1 MTPTKPYRKQ
11 SIIDSFWVVT
21 LINAQILCKTS
32 KLGNKGEVPTMG
44 GRSGG
49 GGGSGEV
56 SSGWGGGAPTV
67 TVTFFLTL
75 SAVVKRRMMKNPP

>member
-32 KLGNKGEVPTMG
+32 KLGNKGVVPTMG
-44 GRSGG
+44 GRRGVEKSPRV
-49 GGGSGEV
+49 GE
-56 SSGWGGGAPTV
+56 GAHLP
-67 TVTFFLTL
+67 
-75 SAVVKRRMMKNPP
+75 

>member
-49 GGGSGEV
+49 GGVEKSPRVGE
-56 SSGWGGGAPTV
+56 GAHLP
-67 TVTFFLTL
+67 
-75 SAVVKRRMMKNPP
+75 